1 MRRFIIKILLI
12 AVLPVVAIMLR
23 MLLITDDYSRRSH
36 GVNLR
41 LAYNKLDKLSGTQKI
56 VIIAGSNGGFGFNS
70 KILSDS
76 MHMPVVNTSVHA
88 SIGVRMQFEIYK
100 DLLER
105 GDIVIFCPEY
115 YNGKGRLYGGEP
127 LLRIVSTHMPSAYLK
142 MSVKHWQYSLKY
154 VWQHYLE
161 AIEHRGM
168 TKDLGI
174 FAANAINEYGDMAM
188 PREHKPTLIHY
199 GLIGSMDEET
209 AEYYRYIHRFAKEK
223 GIKLVYLPPT
233 FCESNYRTQKAKI
246 QSLAKQ
252 MSELGIPYMA
262 PPERFVYAD
271 SLYYDTSYHLTT
283 HGAELRTKA
292 VIEILREL

>member
-1 MRRFIIKILLI
+1 MRRFVIKILLI
-12 AVLPVVAIMLR
+12 AVLPVVAVMLR

-36 GVNLR
+36 GVNVR

-76 MHMPVVNTSVHA
+76 MRMPVVNTSVHA

-209 AEYYRYIHRFAKEK
+209 AEYYRYIFR
-223 GIKLVYLPPT
+223 
-233 FCESNYRTQKAKI
+233 
-246 QSLAKQ
+246 
-252 MSELGIPYMA
+252 
-262 PPERFVYAD
+262 
-271 SLYYDTSYHLTT
+271 
-283 HGAELRTKA
+283 
-292 VIEILREL
+292 